1 MNWDLAG
8 IAAVLGLVAAAL
20 VGDATGLVRCEQH
33 HLGVQAELTLLEEAL
48 RAEKA
53 RTGQWPASLD
63 AVNQRFS
70 SGAAPKDYWRRSFLY
85 EPGQSIRSL
94 GRDGRP
100 GGIGEDADV
109 IRSLE

>member
-33 HLGVQAELTLLEEAL
+33 HLGVQAELTVLEDAL
-48 RAEKA
+48 RFERN
-53 RTGQWPASLD
+53 RTGRWPDNLD
-63 AVNQRFS
+63 AVGHHFS
-70 SGAAPKDYWRRSFLY
+70 SGVAPKDYWRRSFLY
-85 EPGQSIRSL
+85 EPGHSIRSL
-94 GRDGRP
+94 GRDGQP

-109 IRSLE
+109 IRSLQ

>member
-8 IAAVLGLVAAAL
+8 IGAVLGLVAAAL

-33 HLGVQAELTLLEEAL
+33 HLGVQAELTLLEDAL
-48 RAEKA
+48 RAERA
-53 RTGQWPASLD
+53 QTGHWPESLN
-63 AVNQRFS
+63 AVGHRFS

-85 EPGQSIRSL
+85 EPGHSIRSL

-109 IRSLE
+109 IRSLR